1 MKNHKNKT
9 KIDLKNQPILHTFNQ
24 YEIKLNYHLN
34 IINIQIQNNYKFY
47 ESNFTLEHLHL
58 HKLLISYITIDEIV
72 EFINCLIVQKNI
84 KIVENKNHL
93 KLILIST
100 LSNHSNVELILN
112 KISIL
117 SNEVI
122 EKLIIDIKNI
132 KDENE
137 NLKKKIKSIEEKNK
151 QNVEIIERDN
161 NKINEIEK
169 KIQKLEERLHK
180 KNKIIQLKQSNLQKI
195 NSIEPHKSF
204 INKVSTFPS
213 GNIISVSADKSIK
226 IYDIH
231 LNELQNIKNA
241 HDNSIAY
248 VEIKDENNFITCSS
262 DKSIK
267 FWIKKE
273 NKFQINKIINNAHDD
288 KIIKVIYCSN
298 GNLISCSYDNTIKI
312 WKENIY
318 NNYEII
324 KILVHSKWINSILF
338 LEDKNI
344 LISSGEDGTK
354 LWNFDNI
361 NNKNYLIYFK
371 DTFSGWHGGICRL
384 DEDRIIVQ
392 GNNINL
398 LKVISLLEKIIIK
411 VINIPFL
418 CFGICL
424 IEDKGIFIVGGKSKD
439 IKIYRNDNY
448 ECIQTIQNAHNDNI
462 LGFLELNDGT
472 IISYSADKTIKVWSF

>member
-169 KIQKLEERLHK
+169 KIKKLERLHK

-195 NSIEPHKSF
+195 NSVEPHKSF

-231 LNELQNIKNA
+231 LNELQTIENA
-241 HDNSIAY
+241 HDDSIIY
-248 VEIKDENNFITCSS
+248 VEVKDENNFITCSD
-262 DKSIK
+262 DKKIK
-267 FWIKKE
+267 LWIKNEKE
-273 NKFQINKIINNAHDD
+273 YINNKIINKAHDD
-288 KIIKVIYCSN
+288 YINRVIYCSN

-312 WKENIY
+312 WKENN
-318 NNYEII
+318 NNYENI
-324 KILVHSKWINSILF
+324 KILVNFKWVASILF

-354 LWNFDNI
+354 FWDLNGMNNI
-361 NNKNYLIYFK
+361 NCIKYFE
-371 DTFSGWHGGICRL
+371 DTFCGWHDGICRL

-392 GNNINL
+392 GRRTT
-398 LKVISLLEKIIIK
+398 SLKIISILNLKIIK
-411 VINIPFL
+411 EFNIPFQ
-418 CFGICL
+418 CNSISL

-439 IKIYRNDNY
+439 IKIYRSDNY
-448 ECIQTIQNAHNDNI
+448 ECIQTIPNAHNDNI
-462 LGFLELNDGT
+462 NGFIELKDYT
-472 IISYSADKTIKVWSF
+472 IASFSDDKTIKIWCF